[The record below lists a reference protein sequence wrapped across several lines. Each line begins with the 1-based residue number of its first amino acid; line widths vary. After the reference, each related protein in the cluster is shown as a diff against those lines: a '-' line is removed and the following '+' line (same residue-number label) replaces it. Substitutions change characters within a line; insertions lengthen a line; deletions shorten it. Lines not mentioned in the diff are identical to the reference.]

1 MHTKHPT
8 LRNLLN
14 SCHLSS
20 FSIWT
25 QHNGVFLDRAFDEEN
40 TPMAWLEAPIKG
52 LDGKWVPLYSVRL
65 IGTNREL
72 GTTEATAQLIV
83 DGDEVNGWTI
93 KAQAHGLEG
102 AIGPKFMN
110 VEFD

>member
-8 LRNLLN
+8 LRALLN
-14 SCHLSS
+14 SCNLSA
-20 FSIWT
+20 FSVWT
-25 QHNGVFLDRAFDEEN
+25 EHNGVFMDRDFDEDN
-40 TPMAWLEAPIKG
+40 TPQEWLDGPIQA

-65 IGTNREL
+65 LGTNREL
-72 GTTEATAQLIV
+72 STTAATAQLIV
-83 DGDEVNGWTI
+83 DGDAVNGWTI

-102 AIGPKFMN
+102 ASGPKFLN

>member
-14 SCHLSS
+14 SCHLSE
-20 FSIWT
+20 FSVWT
-25 QHNGVFLDRAFDEEN
+25 EHGGVFLYREFHEYN
-40 TPMAWLEAPIKG
+40 TPMAWMDAPIKS
-52 LDGKWVPLYSVRL
+52 LDGKWVPLQSVRL

-72 GTTEATAQLIV
+72 SATQVTAQLIV
-83 DGDEVNGWTI
+83 DGDAVNGWTI
-93 KAQAHGLEG
+93 KAQAHDLEG
-102 AIGPKFMN
+102 TTGPKFIN